1 MESDL
6 AQAFFPYLVTSR
18 SSLRLQRFIEGQ
30 IHNYLADQKGMLD
43 GAFQKS

>member
-18 SSLRLQRFIEGQ
+18 SSLRPQRLIKGQ
-30 IHNYLADQKGMLD
+30 TQNYLADQKGMLD

>member
-6 AQAFFPYLVTSR
+6 AQPLFPNLVTSR
-18 SSLRLQRFIEGQ
+18 SSLSLQKLIRGQ
-30 IHNYLADQKGMLD
+30 THNYIADQKGMLD